1 MSSSTRR
8 DFSFLCEEFGEEFD
22 KKTNNRDFL
31 DLEDDGLDGILSQ
44 TLDLFE
50 ELVLWKAQARWMV
63 MIDALRLEKT
73 R

>member
-31 DLEDDGLDGILSQ
+31 DLEDDG
-44 TLDLFE
+44 
-50 ELVLWKAQARWMV
+50 WM
-63 MIDALRLEKT
+63 EYFPSHWTCSKS
-73 R
+73 